1 MDVTCNFSNS
11 NVDGCAD
18 VHSHSLP
25 LLAPSHG
32 SEGFKNRESKDAP
45 LVKVSLKI
53 GVNGDSLTPISL

>member
-1 MDVTCNFSNS
+1 MDVNCNFLNS

-32 SEGFKNRESKDAP
+32 SEGFKNREPKDAP
-45 LVKVSLKI
+45 LGKGSFKNLC
-53 GVNGDSLTPISL
+53 DR